1 MGHSNTFAYPA
12 GELSALALA
21 GHRRKT
27 RRFGRL
33 LLLLLLVSPFVL
45 AFAPWQQNLPGDGRV
60 IEFDPVDRPMPLQ
73 ARTDGLILQWH
84 VREGQLVKVG
94 DPIVDLADNDP
105 LLLQRLQEQLTAAE
119 QKRTASA
126 AKRDQYEQQIVEAEA
141 ARAAAIQLALDEV
154 AAAEQAVVVAE
165 QAVAVARA
173 NVRFRD
179 FSASMWQGLVTD
191 RIGAGFELES
201 ARQQLD
207 IANAELGSREAAVLG
222 AQAQLRA
229 RKSARTR
236 VERDEQ
242 VKVQTVRANRDGAA
256 GEFAE
261 AEASVLRAQRDLERQ
276 RQQRLVAPVGGF
288 VQRLFANGQGG
299 GFVKQATTL
308 ALLVPSTKQLAV
320 ELFVDGNDV
329 TFVEVG
335 RHVRLQFEGWPAIQ
349 WIGWPSAAIGTFGGQ
364 VAFVDRFDDG
374 TGKFRVMVLPDERPF
389 RAPEGPWVE
398 WLRRWITFDKVTG
411 SQNPHAWPGDPWLR
425 QGVRARGWIVL
436 DEVSLG
442 FEVWRQLNG
451 FPPQLPP
458 PPKAIGDGPK
468 GDGGK
473 ADDGK
478 SGDGKD
484 GGK

>member
-1 MGHSNTFAYPA
+1 MGHSNAFAYPA
-12 GELSALALA
+12 GELSAIAQA

-27 RRFGRL
+27 RRLGRV
-33 LLLLLLVSPFVL
+33 LLVLLVISPFIM

-60 IEFDPVDRPMPLQ
+60 IEFNPIDRPMPLQ
-73 ARTDGLILQWH
+73 ARTDGVILEWH
-84 VREGQLVKVG
+84 VREGQLVKAG

-105 LLLQRLQEQLTAAE
+105 RLLERLQEQLTAAE
-119 QKRTASA
+119 QKRTAAA
-126 AKRDQYEQQIVEAEA
+126 AKRDQYELQIVEAEA
-141 ARAAAIQLALDEV
+141 ARTAAMQLAQDDV

-173 NVRFRD
+173 NVRFRE

-207 IANAELGSREAAVLG
+207 IANAELGAREAAVLG

-229 RKSARTR
+229 RQSARTR

-242 VKVQTVRANRDGAA
+242 VKIQTVRANRDGAA

-261 AEASVLRAQRDLERQ
+261 AESSVLRAQRDLERQ
-276 RQQRLVAPVGGF
+276 RQQRLTAPVAGF

-299 GFVKQATTL
+299 GVVKQSATL

-349 WIGWPSAAIGTFGGQ
+349 WVGWPSAAIGTFGGR
-364 VAFVDRFDDG
+364 VEFVDRFDDG
-374 TGKFRVMVLPDERPF
+374 TGTFRVMVLPDERPF
-389 RAPEGPWVE
+389 REPEGPWVE
-398 WLRRWITFDKVTG
+398 WLRRWITFEKVHG
-411 SQNPHAWPGDPWLR
+411 SQNPHAWPEDPWLR
-425 QGVRARGWIVL
+425 QGVRARGWVVL

-442 FEVWRQLNG
+442 FEIWRQLNG

-473 ADDGK
+473 ADGGKGDDGK
-478 SGDGKD
+478 E

>member
-1 MGHSNTFAYPA
+1 MGHSSAFAYPA

-27 RRFGRL
+27 RRIGRV

-60 IEFDPVDRPMPLQ
+60 IEFNPIDRPMPLQ
-73 ARTDGLILQWH
+73 ARTDGLILTWH

-154 AAAEQAVVVAE
+154 AAAEQAVVVAD

-173 NVRFRD
+173 NVRFRE

-261 AEASVLRAQRDLERQ
+261 AETSVLRAQRDLERQ

-349 WIGWPSAAIGTFGGQ
+349 WVGWPSAAIGTFGGR
-364 VAFVDRFDDG
+364 VEFVDRFDDG
-374 TGKFRVMVLPDERPF
+374 TGTFRVMVLPDERPF
-389 RAPEGPWVE
+389 REPEGPWVE
-398 WLRRWITFDKVTG
+398 WLRSWITFDKVNG

-425 QGVRARGWIVL
+425 QGVRARGWVVL

-478 SGDGKD
+478 GGDGKD